1 MYNPALFIQLT
12 VVSYTLKKFKMVDLM
27 VNAIIT
33 PQKGGKQH
41 LQMMVM
47 SNALLLALAQAF

>member
-12 VVSYTLKKFKMVDLM
+12 VVSYTLCTKMVDLM

-33 PQKGGKQH
+33 SKRRETTFTDDGY
-41 LQMMVM
+41 V
-47 SNALLLALAQAF
+47 